1 MQREKKNYMAS
12 EYLLSTAVIDNC
24 IEKIDHITLFKM
36 SLFVLHWG
44 QSVIQ
49 VLNNMK
55 VNKSWQIFH
64 LSWVHSIIIITT
76 CLIVATNGGVGATC
90 RRLCSIS
97 EILYDLLGMCVCV
110 SLSLNPTCFPLFPFL
125 LFPLSAWGGGRW
137 MCEKQEICFCPCQ
150 FCSTEHW

>member
-1 MQREKKNYMAS
+1 MTDFSFELSSFNY
-12 EYLLSTAVIDNC
+12 YYYY
-24 IEKIDHITLFKM
+24 M
-36 SLFVLHWG
+36 SY
-44 QSVIQ
+44 S
-49 VLNNMK
+49 
-55 VNKSWQIFH
+55 
-64 LSWVHSIIIITT
+64 
-76 CLIVATNGGVGATC
+76 CTNGGVGATC

-150 FCSTEHW
+150 FCSTEH